1 MGKGGLHI
9 KRPKDGVVKQVK
21 EKLLKDLK
29 LNLINDLNSLQKLE
43 DFTDDDAYNFILS
56 IIQFKVG
63 NGEDLESVYRDLHL
77 LVDEAANDFLEQ
89 ASE

>member
-1 MGKGGLHI
+1 MAKHT
-9 KRPKDGVVKQVK
+9 KRPNDGVVKQVK

-29 LNLINDLNSLQKLE
+29 LSLINDLNSLQKLE
-43 DFTDDDAYNFILS
+43 DFTDDNAYNFILS

-63 NGEDLESVYRDLHL
+63 NGEDIESVYRTLHL
-77 LVDEAANDFLEQ
+77 LVDEAANDFVEQ